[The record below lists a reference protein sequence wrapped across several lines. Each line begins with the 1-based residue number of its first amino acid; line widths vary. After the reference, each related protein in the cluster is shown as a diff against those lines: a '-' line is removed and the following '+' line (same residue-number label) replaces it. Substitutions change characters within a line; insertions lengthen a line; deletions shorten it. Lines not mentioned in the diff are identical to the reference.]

1 MGQWAGALEGME
13 MKPSF
18 WQGRRVFLT
27 GHTGFKG
34 GWLALWLSR
43 LGAEVVGYSLAPP
56 STPALF
62 DLLDLQARLFAHQL
76 ADIRDLERLKQ
87 AVRHAQPEVVF
98 HLAAQPLVRASYR
111 SPIETCETNIMGTAN
126 LLEALRDIDSVRAVV
141 VVTSDKCYENREWLW
156 PYRENEALGGH
167 DPYSAS
173 KAAAE
178 IVTAAYRR
186 SFFGDTDCAV
196 ATARAGNVIGGGDF
210 AEDRL
215 LPDLFRSQAAGEL
228 LHLRYPQ
235 AVRPWQHVLE
245 PLRGYLMLA
254 ERLWDAGRDYVGAWN
269 FGPEEA
275 DIRTVSEVVESLAHR
290 LPKLRWTQD
299 DTPQPHEA
307 GLLRLDSSQARL
319 RLDWRPVWRLDK
331 ALEATTEWYLAWQS
345 RRDMGALT
353 EVQLQDYEAE
363 AWND

>member
-1 MGQWAGALEGME
+1 MN
-13 MKPSF
+13 PSF
-18 WQGRRVFLT
+18 WQGRRVFVT

-34 GWLALWLSR
+34 SWLALWLSR
-43 LGAEVVGYSLAPP
+43 LDAEVAGYSLGPP
-56 STPALF
+56 SDPALF
-62 DLLDLQARLFAHQL
+62 DLLDLQGRLSRHHL
-76 ADIRDLERLKQ
+76 GDIRDLESLTQ
-87 AVRHAQPEVVF
+87 AVREARPEVIF

-111 SPIETCETNIMGTAN
+111 SPIETCETNILGTVY

-141 VVTSDKCYENREWLW
+141 IVTSDKCYENREWIW
-156 PYRENEALGGH
+156 PYRENEALGGL

-178 IVTAAYRR
+178 IVTAAYRS
-186 SFFGDTDCAV
+186 SFFDQTGCAV

-215 LPDLFRSQAAGEL
+215 LPDLFRSLEAGES
-228 LHLRYPQ
+228 LHLRYPL

-254 ERLWDAGRDYVGAWN
+254 ERLWEEKADYAGAWN
-269 FGPEEA
+269 FGPEEG
-275 DIRTVSEVVESLAHR
+275 DTRSVREVVESLAQW

-299 DTPQPHEA
+299 VTPHPHEA

-319 RLDWRPVWRLDK
+319 RLGWRPVWRLDNALK
-331 ALEATTEWYLAWQS
+331 ATAEWYLAWQS
-345 RRDMGALT
+345 GRDMGALT
-353 EVQLQDYEAE
+353 EAQLQDYEA
-363 AWND
+363 AVWRD

>member
-1 MGQWAGALEGME
+1 

-18 WQGRRVFLT
+18 WQGKRVFLT

-34 GWLALWLSR
+34 SWLALWLGR
-43 LGAEVVGYSLAPP
+43 LGAEVTGYALAPP
-56 STPALF
+56 TDPALF
-62 DLLDLQARLFAHQL
+62 DLLDLQDRLVTHHQ
-76 ADIRDLERLKQ
+76 ADIRDAERLRQ
-87 AVRHAQPEVVF
+87 VVRETQPEIVF

-111 SPIETCETNIMGTAN
+111 SPIETCETNILGTAY
-126 LLEALRDIDSVRAVV
+126 LLEALRELDSVRAVV

-186 SFFGDTDCAV
+186 SFFDETGCAV

-215 LPDLFRSQAAGEL
+215 LPDLFRSQAAGEP
-228 LHLRYPQ
+228 LHLRYPE

-245 PLRGYLMLA
+245 PLRGYLLLA
-254 ERLWDAGRDYVGAWN
+254 ERLWNVGADYSGAWN
-269 FGPEEA
+269 FGPEES
-275 DIRTVSEVVESLAHR
+275 DIRTVRHVVESLAQH
-290 LPKLRWTQD
+290 LPGLRWTQD

-319 RLDWRPVWRLDK
+319 RLAWQPVWRLDT
-331 ALEATTEWYLAWQS
+331 ALEATAEWYLAWQS
-345 RRDMGALT
+345 GQDLRALT
-353 EVQLQDYEAE
+353 EAQLQRYEAV
-363 AWND
+363 AWPG

>member
-1 MGQWAGALEGME
+1 MN
-13 MKPSF
+13 PSF
-18 WQGRRVFLT
+18 WAGKRVFLT

-34 GWLALWLSR
+34 SWLALWLTR
-43 LGAEVVGYSLAPP
+43 LGAEVTGYALAPP
-56 STPALF
+56 SDPSLF
-62 DLLDLQARLFAHQL
+62 DQLRLPDYLAAHHQL
-76 ADIRDLERLKQ
+76 DIRDTERLSQ
-87 AVRHAQPEVVF
+87 VVCEAQPEIVF

-111 SPIETCETNIMGTAN
+111 SPIETFETNILGTAY
-126 LLEALRDIDSVRAVV
+126 LLEALRTLNSVRAVV

-186 SFFGDTDCAV
+186 SFFDDTGCAV

-215 LPDLFRSQAAGEL
+215 LPDLFRSQAAGEP
-228 LHLRYPQ
+228 LHLRYPE

-245 PLRGYLMLA
+245 PLHGYLLLA
-254 ERLWDAGRDYVGAWN
+254 ERLWYEGADYSGPWN
-269 FGPEEA
+269 FGPEEG
-275 DIRTVSEVVESLAHR
+275 DIRTVRHVVESLAR
-290 LPKLRWTQD
+290 QLPGLRWTHD

-319 RLDWRPVWRLDK
+319 RLGWQPVWRLDR
-331 ALEATTEWYLAWQS
+331 ALEATAEWYLAWQS
-345 RRDMGALT
+345 GQDLRPFT
-353 EVQLQDYEAE
+353 EGQLQRYEA
-363 AWND
+363 AACPG